1 MLWWF
6 CQGGGPTSRGVA
18 VCPRTFQAL
27 EPASTCFQQI
37 ACVHSSTGPSSD
49 RGHHLRQE
57 RCKEAVLPV
66 VLGKRAIAIQNFVV
80 MPEKSLSDLKNLKPS
95 VRGKRLCPLQAKC
108 LSSLEVN
115 IPCGVSEI
123 VTQCQMPFLSSNHAL
138 SNYMCSE
145 RPALWCF
152 GLQSV
157 SEGHEL
163 QRLICFG
170 FLSSYAQSHGNTRVF
185 HLQVCSN
192 TRFLPHMII
201 LAFLNCH
208 CAWNFEHDM
217 LAAPDKP

>member
-1 MLWWF
+1 M
-6 CQGGGPTSRGVA
+6 VD
-18 VCPRTFQAL
+18 PRVMVLLCVL
-27 EPASTCFQQI
+27 EPSKHLNQPASASNRLPVFTRALDLQVTEAITCE
-37 ACVHSSTGPSSD
+37 
-49 RGHHLRQE
+49 QE

-66 VLGKRAIAIQNFVV
+66 VLGRRAIAIQKFVV

-95 VRGKRLCPLQAKC
+95 VRGKSLCPLQAKC

-145 RPALWCF
+145 RPALRCF

-192 TRFLPHMII
+192 TRFLPRTS
-201 LAFLNCH
+201 
-208 CAWNFEHDM
+208 
-217 LAAPDKP
+217 